1 MLKFLCNYGNI
12 KLFNESECDNVS
24 KFIGFEKILEKKKKY
39 IMPCLGH
46 FYKEP
51 PQFIKGDMQY
61 LFDANGKQYL
71 DCYAGV
77 SVINCGHCNQE
88 IISKMIYQIQNLQHV
103 CNIYLT
109 ENFVNLAEKL
119 AEVTPGNLQKSFF
132 CSTGTEA
139 NEGALLL
146 ASIYTKSNEFIAL
159 QSGLHGR
166 TKLTM
171 SLTGIG
177 MWRTDPN
184 PVGGINFAPN
194 PYCYRCPLGKKYPE
208 CDLECAN
215 KVEEIIKN
223 FTSGKP
229 AALIA
234 ESIQGNA
241 GIVVPPEGYFK
252 RVKEILSK
260 YNALLII
267 DEVQTGFARSG
278 KMFAIENFDVEP
290 DIMSVAKALGNGQP
304 ISAFISTAKIA
315 DTYTR
320 PGASTLGG
328 NPVSSVAGLAVLEY
342 IEKHNLID
350 NAAKRGKQLKNG
362 LIELSRRH
370 KIIGDVRGLGLMIGA
385 EFVHA
390 DKSPAFEELDFI
402 LEELK
407 NLGFIIGKNGV
418 GRNVM
423 AFQPPLIITE
433 KNVDDILNAVD
444 VVLDKNN
451 L

>member
-1 MLKFLCNYGNI
+1 MKDFMGAEAI
-12 KLFNESECDNVS
+12 V
-24 KFIGFEKILEKKKKY
+24 EKKHRY

-46 FYKEP
+46 FYRKP
-51 PQFIKGDMQY
+51 PQFVKGEMQY
-61 LFDANGKQYL
+61 LFDSEGNRYL

-77 SVINCGHCNQE
+77 SVINCGHCNPFIVERMVGQLRE
-88 IISKMIYQIQNLQHV
+88 LQHV

-109 ENFVNLAEKL
+109 ENFVRLAERL
-119 AEVTPGNLQKSFF
+119 ARVTPGRLQKSFF

-146 ASIYTKSNEFIAL
+146 ASLYTKSSEFIAL
-159 QSGLHGR
+159 EGGLHGR

-177 MWRTDPN
+177 MWRTDPT
-184 PVGGINFAPN
+184 PVGGINFAPH

-215 KVEEIIKN
+215 RIERLIKTS
-223 FTSGKP
+223 TSGHP
-229 AALIA
+229 AALIV
-234 ESIQGNA
+234 EPIQGNA
-241 GIVVPPEGYFK
+241 GIIVPPRGWFS

-260 YNALLII
+260 YGALLIV

-304 ISAFISTAKIA
+304 ISAFISRAEIA
-315 DTYTR
+315 DVYTR

-328 NPVSSVAGLAVLEY
+328 NPVSSTAGLAVLDY
-342 IEKHNLID
+342 IEEHDLCGAARARGYQLI
-350 NAAKRGKQLKNG
+350 KG
-362 LIELSRRH
+362 LRELQSRH
-370 KIIGDVRGLGLMIGA
+370 SIIGDIRGLGLMIGA
-385 EFVHA
+385 EFVRS
-390 DKSPAFEELDFI
+390 DKTPAAEELDYVI
-402 LEELK
+402 EELK
-407 NLGFIIGKNGV
+407 ERGFIVGKNGI
-418 GRNVM
+418 GRNVL
-423 AFQPPLIITE
+423 AFQPPLVISEADI
-433 KNVDDILNAVD
+433 DDVLNA
-444 VVLDKNN
+444 LDLILSARN

>member
-1 MLKFLCNYGNI
+1 M
-12 KLFNESECDNVS
+12 E
-24 KFIGFEKILEKKKKY
+24 KFIGAQAIVEKKRQY

-46 FYKEP
+46 FYKTP
-51 PQFIKGDMQY
+51 PQFVKGDMQY
-61 LFDANGKQYL
+61 LFDAEGKRYL

-77 SVINCGHCNQE
+77 SVINCGHCNRA
-88 IISKMIYQIQNLQHV
+88 IVDRMIDQMRELQHV

-109 ENFVNLAEKL
+109 ENFVRLAERL
-119 AEVTPGNLQKSFF
+119 ARVTPGRLQKSFF

-146 ASIYTKSNEFIAL
+146 ATLYTKSSEFIAL
-159 QSGLHGR
+159 ESGLHGR

-194 PYCYRCPLGKKYPE
+194 PYCYRCPLGKKYPS

-215 KVEEIIKN
+215 RIERLIKSS
-223 FTSGKP
+223 TSGRP

-241 GIVVPPEGYFK
+241 GIVVPPEGWFA
-252 RVKEILSK
+252 RVKEILSR
-260 YNALLII
+260 YGALLIV

-278 KMFAIENFDVEP
+278 KMFAIENFNVEP

-304 ISAFISTAKIA
+304 ISAFISRAEIA
-315 DTYTR
+315 DVYTR

-328 NPVSSVAGLAVLEY
+328 NPVSSTAGLAVLDY
-342 IEKHNLID
+342 IEEHDLCG
-350 NAAKRGKQLKNG
+350 AARTRGDQLMSG
-362 LIELSRRH
+362 LRRLQSTH
-370 KIIGDVRGLGLMIGA
+370 GIIGDVRGLGLMVGA
-385 EFVHA
+385 EFIRS
-390 DKSPAFEELDFI
+390 DGSPAPDELDTTI
-402 LEELK
+402 EALK
-407 NLGFIIGKNGV
+407 DRGFIVGKNGV
-418 GRNVM
+418 GRNVL
-423 AFQPPLIITE
+423 AFQPPLVISEQDI
-433 KNVDDILNAVD
+433 DDVLNA
-444 VVLDKNN
+444 LD
-451 L
+451 LILTEHGW

>member
-350 NAAKRGKQLKNG
+350 NAAKCGKQLKNG